1 MEFSSII
8 APPGA
13 ITSRSSWCARF
24 ASWRRRSP
32 MARSSRTASLPPMR
46 CPTTPPLRRAR
57 ASSKCSA
64 ARRSASGGELPSAP
78 AKGHSQF
85 CRTRSMVAQEPSVHP
100 RLQAVYLVHSDAR
113 SIDERAR
120 AIAVE
125 QSVEMPVAAIE
136 DDFVRSEIVGRVEAI
151 AERDNSLF
159 EVRISLAAETVGG
172 DPGQLINMLFGN
184 TSLHEDVV
192 LTDVALPKDL
202 VGLFGGPRHGLDEL
216 RRRVGAPAR
225 ALTCSPLKPQGLQA
239 ARLAELAQDFAQ
251 GGVDYIKDDH
261 GLADQAYSPFA
272 ARLEAVAAALRSIE
286 QLRGRAPRYVPS
298 LSGDLDAMR
307 AQIALAKDVGVDTV
321 MVAPMIAGLSN
332 FHRLVCE
339 NPTIAFVAHPTM
351 AGAARIAPALLLGT
365 LFRLLGA
372 DAVVFPNYGGRFGY
386 SPDTC
391 RALARAALD
400 ERDGLRPAVP
410 MPAGGMTTDRVREML
425 DFYGAEVML
434 LIGGALLEAREN
446 LREATSAFVAE
457 VHRYAQ

>member
-1 MEFSSII
+1 M
-8 APPGA
+8 
-13 ITSRSSWCARF
+13 
-24 ASWRRRSP
+24 
-32 MARSSRTASLPPMR
+32 
-46 CPTTPPLRRAR
+46 
-57 ASSKCSA
+57 
-64 ARRSASGGELPSAP
+64 
-78 AKGHSQF
+78 
-85 CRTRSMVAQEPSVHP
+85 HP
-100 RLQAVYLVHSDAR
+100 RLQAIYLVRSDAR
-113 SIDERAR
+113 SIEERAR

-136 DDFVRSEIVGRVEAI
+136 DDFVRSAIVGRVEAI
-151 AERDNSLF
+151 TERDNSLF
-159 EVRISLAAETVGG
+159 EVRISLAVETVGR

-202 VGLFGGPRHGLDEL
+202 VDLFGGPRHGLDEL

-225 ALTCSPLKPQGLQA
+225 ALTCSPLKPQGLPA

-272 ARLEAVAAALRSIE
+272 ARLEAVATALRSIA
-286 QLRGRAPRYVPS
+286 QSRGRATRYVPS
-298 LSGDLDAMR
+298 LSGDLDTMR
-307 AQIALAKDVGVDTV
+307 SHIALARDIGVDTV
-321 MVAPMIAGLSN
+321 MVAPMIMGLSN
-332 FHRLVCE
+332 FHRLVRE
-339 NPTIAFVAHPTM
+339 NPTMAFVAHPTM

-365 LFRLLGA
+365 LFRVLGA

-400 ERDGLRPAVP
+400 RREGLRPTVP
-410 MPAGGMTTDRVREML
+410 VPAGGMTTDRVREML
-425 DFYGAEVML
+425 DFYGADVML

-446 LREATSAFVAE
+446 LRAATSAFVAE
-457 VHRYAQ
+457 VHRYAYG